1 MQIIETNLPTNGSF
15 KRRNSTDE
23 IILHHAEASRA
34 SVEEVNRWHLERGWT
49 GIGYH
54 FYVRKDGKVYRG
66 RPEWAVGAHAQGHNS
81 RAVGICCEGSYM
93 TETMPR
99 AQFDALVGLVREEMA
114 KYPGAKVLR
123 HKDVNETDCPGVN
136 FPWAEVQQF
145 AEPEKS
151 AKKEDDE
158 VVEQKKVLLN
168 GKTYTCECIC
178 RDDVNYIKMRSLQQ
192 AGFMIGYDAVR
203 KVPSITAPQ
212 CRTFVLDG
220 DEAVQAA
227 VDTLQ
232 ESAGLEKQTIEYL
245 LRYQW
250 GEDLVKKLAAAMEK

>member
-15 KRRNSTDE
+15 SRRNRTDE

-54 FYVRKDGKVYRG
+54 FYIRKDGTIYRG

-158 VVEQKKVLLN
+158 VVEKKNVLLN
-168 GKTYTCECIC
+168 GKAYTCECIC
-178 RDDVNYIKMRSLQQ
+178 RDDVNFIKMRSLQQ
-192 AGFMIGYDAVR
+192 AGFTVVYDAVR
-203 KVPSITAPQ
+203 KLPSITAPQ
-212 CRTFVLDG
+212 CRTFVPDG
-220 DEAVQAA
+220 TPDVWEAIGTVQ
-227 VDTLQ
+227 
-232 ESAGLEKQTIEYL
+232 ECAGLEEQTIEYL

-250 GEDLVKKLAAAMEK
+250 GEDLVKKLAAAMQQ

>member
-93 TETMPR
+93 TETMPQ
-99 AQFDALVGLVREEMA
+99 AQLTALKDLIRTMMA
-114 KYPGAKVLR
+114 KYPGAKLLR
-123 HKDVNETDCPGVN
+123 HKDVNSTDCPGVN
-136 FPWAEVQQF
+136 FPWEEARKFAALMKRYEAEKANQQAHPYAAEAWKAMQDAGITDGTKPQCALTREQF
-145 AEPEKS
+145 ATMC
-151 AKKEDDE
+151 
-158 VVEQKKVLLN
+158 QRMGLI
-168 GKTYTCECIC
+168 GK
-178 RDDVNYIKMRSLQQ
+178 
-192 AGFMIGYDAVR
+192 G
-203 KVPSITAPQ
+203 
-212 CRTFVLDG
+212 
-220 DEAVQAA
+220 
-227 VDTLQ
+227 
-232 ESAGLEKQTIEYL
+232 
-245 LRYQW
+245 
-250 GEDLVKKLAAAMEK
+250 VK